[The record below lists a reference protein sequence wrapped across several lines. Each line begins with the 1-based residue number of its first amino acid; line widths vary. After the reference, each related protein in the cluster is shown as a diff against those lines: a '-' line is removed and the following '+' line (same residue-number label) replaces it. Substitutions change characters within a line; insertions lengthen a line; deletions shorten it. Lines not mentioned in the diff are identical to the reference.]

1 MTATVLV
8 VDDLEPN
15 IKLLEAKLLAEYYTV
30 FTANNGVSAL
40 EILSQNKIDIV
51 LLDVMMPGMDGFETC
66 KKIKENPETT
76 HIPVVMVTALSE
88 LEDRVKGL
96 ESGADE
102 FLTKP
107 INDIALFA
115 RVKSLTRM
123 KTVIDELKLRNTI
136 NAELGAT
143 VIELKDNFLE
153 SKILLFD
160 DDVIQAKNV
169 KEQLADL
176 SGQVKVLTSLDEI
189 DALGVFIPDLVI
201 ISCQIDTVDPL
212 RIAVTLRSK
221 PNFKN
226 SVLMMLADEENI
238 PMVIKGMELGI
249 NDYFMYPVDKSELK
263 ARVRTQLR
271 RKQYQDN
278 LRTELEESVDLSTK
292 DGLTAVFNRRYFDIH
307 VKQMVQ
313 KSQETKKPICIMM
326 FDMDHFK
333 QVNDTYGHPAGD
345 AVLKTLA
352 SVLKASFRVTDLIAR
367 YGGEEFIVL
376 LNNIDLQE
384 TLKISEK
391 TFSTGNIAE
400 ALIKT
405 KQMNVKFN
413 SFKKI
418 FFMEIWPSKGNN
430 KMLYALGC
438 TLAKILRSCFNI
450 KAFSQRF
457 SMIYSRYVAVIT
469 F

>member
-115 RVKSLTRM
+115 RVKSLARM

-169 KEQLADL
+169 KEQLSEL
-176 SGQVKVLTSLDEI
+176 SVQVKVLTSLDEI
-189 DALGVFIPDLVI
+189 DALGVFVPDLVI

-384 TLKISEK
+384 TLKIAEK
-391 TFSTGNIAE
+391 TR
-400 ALIKT
+400 ALIEATEFAIPAPIGVIHKT
-405 KQMNVKFN
+405 TSIGVVEYNQGDTVEEFV
-413 SFKKI
+413 
-418 FFMEIWPSKGNN
+418 N
-430 KMLYALGC
+430 KVDKALYE
-438 TLAKILRSCFNI
+438 AKETGRN
-450 KAFSQRF
+450 KV
-457 SMIYSRYVAVIT
+457 VAGK
-469 F
+469 

>member
-1 MTATVLV
+1 MTATVLI

-15 IKLLEAKLLAEYYTV
+15 VKLLEAKLLAEYYTV
-30 FTANNGVSAL
+30 FTANNGSTAL
-40 EILSQNKIDIV
+40 EVLAQNKIDIV

-107 INDIALFA
+107 INDTALFA
-115 RVKSLTRM
+115 RVRSLARM

-143 VIELKDNFLE
+143 VVELKDNFSE

-176 SGQVKVLTSLDEI
+176 SGQVKVLASLDEI

-201 ISCQIDTVDPL
+201 ISCQIDAIDPL
-212 RIAVTLRSK
+212 RIAVMLRSK

-226 SVLMMLADEENI
+226 SVLMMLAEEENI

-292 DGLTAVFNRRYFDIH
+292 DGLTGVFNRRYFDIH
-307 VKQMVQ
+307 VRQMVQ

-352 SVLKASFRVTDLIAR
+352 TVLKSSFRITDLITR

-376 LNNIDLQE
+376 LNNIDLQ
-384 TLKISEK
+384 TCLQVAEK
-391 TFSTGNIAE
+391 TRSLIEATAFVIPAPIGIIHKTTSIGVAEYHQGDTVEEFVSKVDKALYEAKETGRNKVIAG
-400 ALIKT
+400 K
-405 KQMNVKFN
+405 
-413 SFKKI
+413 
-418 FFMEIWPSKGNN
+418 
-430 KMLYALGC
+430 
-438 TLAKILRSCFNI
+438 
-450 KAFSQRF
+450 
-457 SMIYSRYVAVIT
+457 
-469 F
+469 

>member
-115 RVKSLTRM
+115 RVKSLARM

-169 KEQLADL
+169 KEQLSEL

-189 DALGVFIPDLVI
+189 DALGVFVPDLVI

-278 LRTELEESVDLSTK
+278 LRSELEESVDLSTK

-384 TLKISEK
+384 TLKIAEK
-391 TFSTGNIAE
+391 TR
-400 ALIKT
+400 ALIEATEFAIPAPIGVIHKT
-405 KQMNVKFN
+405 TSIGVVEYNQGDTVEEFV
-413 SFKKI
+413 
-418 FFMEIWPSKGNN
+418 SKVDKALYEAKETGRN
-430 KMLYALGC
+430 KV
-438 TLAKILRSCFNI
+438 
-450 KAFSQRF
+450 
-457 SMIYSRYVAVIT
+457 VAGK
-469 F
+469 

>member
-15 IKLLEAKLLAEYYTV
+15 IKLLEAKLLAEYYTI

-40 EILSQNKIDIV
+40 EILSQNKIDVV

-115 RVKSLTRM
+115 RVKSLARM

-169 KEQLADL
+169 KEQLSEL

-189 DALGVFIPDLVI
+189 DALGVFVPDLVI

-376 LNNIDLQE
+376 LNNIELQE
-384 TLKISEK
+384 TLKIAEK
-391 TFSTGNIAE
+391 TR
-400 ALIKT
+400 ALIEATEFAIPAPIGVIHKT
-405 KQMNVKFN
+405 TSIGVVEYNQGDTVEEFV
-413 SFKKI
+413 
-418 FFMEIWPSKGNN
+418 SKVDKALYEAKETGRN
-430 KMLYALGC
+430 KV
-438 TLAKILRSCFNI
+438 
-450 KAFSQRF
+450 
-457 SMIYSRYVAVIT
+457 VAGK
-469 F
+469 

>member
-384 TLKISEK
+384 TLKIAEK
-391 TFSTGNIAE
+391 TR
-400 ALIKT
+400 ALIEATEFAIPDPIGVIHKT
-405 KQMNVKFN
+405 TSIGVVEYNQGDTVEEFV
-413 SFKKI
+413 
-418 FFMEIWPSKGNN
+418 SKVDKALYEAKETGRN
-430 KMLYALGC
+430 KV
-438 TLAKILRSCFNI
+438 
-450 KAFSQRF
+450 
-457 SMIYSRYVAVIT
+457 VAGK
-469 F
+469 

>member
-1 MTATVLV
+1 MTATVLI

-15 IKLLEAKLLAEYYTV
+15 VKLLEAKLLAEYYTV
-30 FTANNGVSAL
+30 FTANNGSTAL
-40 EILSQNKIDIV
+40 EVLAQNKIDIV

-107 INDIALFA
+107 INDTALFA
-115 RVKSLTRM
+115 RVRSLARM

-136 NAELGAT
+136 KAELGAT
-143 VIELKDNFLE
+143 VVELKDNFSE

-176 SGQVKVLTSLDEI
+176 SGQVKVLASLDEI

-201 ISCQIDTVDPL
+201 ISCQIDTIDPL
-212 RIAVTLRSK
+212 RIAVMLRSK

-226 SVLMMLADEENI
+226 SVLMMLAEEENI

-292 DGLTAVFNRRYFDIH
+292 DGLTGVFNRRYFDIH
-307 VKQMVQ
+307 VRQMVQ

-352 SVLKASFRVTDLIAR
+352 TVLKSSFRITDLITR

-376 LNNIDLQE
+376 LNNIDLQ
-384 TLKISEK
+384 TCLQVAEK
-391 TFSTGNIAE
+391 TRSLIEATEFAIPAEVGIIHKTTSIGVVEYHQGDTVEEFVSKVDKALYEAKETGRNKVIAG
-400 ALIKT
+400 K
-405 KQMNVKFN
+405 
-413 SFKKI
+413 
-418 FFMEIWPSKGNN
+418 
-430 KMLYALGC
+430 
-438 TLAKILRSCFNI
+438 
-450 KAFSQRF
+450 
-457 SMIYSRYVAVIT
+457 
-469 F
+469 